1 MIHWLETL
9 IMFIVYDPCVVND
22 HQQHMR
28 PNPFVKTE
36 FGVEM
41 IICKIM
47 LMDIGDK
54 HSNEL

>member
-1 MIHWLETL
+1 
-9 IMFIVYDPCVVND
+9 MFIVYDPCVVND

>member
-1 MIHWLETL
+1 MWWYTKIDKYE
-9 IMFIVYDPCVVND
+9 VCPCVVND

-28 PNPFVKTE
+28 PNPFVKTQ

-54 HSNEL
+54 NSNEL